1 MEAAADLRVGDWSEG
16 EGKKGWDWV
25 AKGRG
30 VGRNRTFHLGGSGV
44 AEPYSSLKILAW
56 LT

>member
-1 MEAAADLRVGDWSEG
+1 LAAAAELRVGDWSEG